1 MVATYVVIYD
11 MYSWSLLAVKVI
23 LLVLIIGKRDCINA
37 ERIH

>member
-23 LLVLIIGKRDCINA
+23 LLALIIGKRDYINA